1 MFERL
6 ETAFD
11 GRDGGLDAREGGLD
25 ARKGGLD
32 GREGGF
38 DGRDAELGGRE
49 GERRGA
55 VGGDEKMGGQVRRES
70 AMAPGGSPST
80 MGRESFRRARFWAY
94 MRWSARPKR

>member
-1 MFERL
+1 MFDAR
-6 ETAFD
+6 ETPFD
-11 GRDGGLDAREGGLD
+11 GRE
-25 ARKGGLD
+25 GGLD
-32 GREGGF
+32 GREGGPDRREGGL

-49 GERRGA
+49 GERRDG
-55 VGGDEKMGGQVRRES
+55 VGGDEKMGAQVRRES